1 MNMYQVLNILSWFKL
16 IDNNNILSTL
26 YEINRSRNKIVHNY
40 ILNVHRNDSV
50 INNIKGKMSYY
61 LQVYKKLVFLLGE
74 IIEEKQK

>member
-1 MNMYQVLNILSWFKL
+1 MYQVLNILSWFKL